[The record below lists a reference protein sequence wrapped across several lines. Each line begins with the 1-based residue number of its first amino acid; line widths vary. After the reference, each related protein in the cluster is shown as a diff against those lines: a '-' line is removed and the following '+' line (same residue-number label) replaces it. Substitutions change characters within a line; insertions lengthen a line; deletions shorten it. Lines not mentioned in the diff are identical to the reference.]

1 MVQISWTSEAKADL
15 KDIADYISID
25 SVKYANLQINKII
38 AITKIL
44 KSYSRIGKVVDEFGN
59 QDIRELVYGN
69 YRIIYK
75 LISLK
80 KIDILA
86 IHHSAR
92 DLTIRI
98 IE

>member
-1 MVQISWTSEAKADL
+1 MVQLNWTSQAKTDL

-25 SVKYANLQINKII
+25 SVKYAKLQVYKII
-38 AITKIL
+38 TITKLL
-44 KSYSRIGKVVDEFGN
+44 KSHTSIGKVVNELNN
-59 QDIRELVYGN
+59 QHIRELVYGN

-75 LISLK
+75 IVSSK
-80 KIDILA
+80 RIDILT

-92 DLTIRI
+92 DLTTRI

>member
-1 MVQISWTSEAKADL
+1 MVQVKWTSQAKTDL

-25 SVKYANLQINKII
+25 SAKYAKFQVYKII
-38 AITKIL
+38 TITKVL
-44 KSYSRIGKVVDEFGN
+44 KSHSRIGKVVNEFDN
-59 QDIRELVYGN
+59 QNIRELVYGN

-75 LISLK
+75 LMSLK
-80 KIDILA
+80 RIDIVA

-92 DLTIRI
+92 DLTKRI

>member
-1 MVQISWTSEAKADL
+1 MVQVNWTLQAKVDL

-25 SVKYANLQINKII
+25 SVKYAKFQINKII
-38 AITKIL
+38 AITKVL
-44 KSYSRIGKVVDEFGN
+44 KSYKRIGKVVNEFDN
-59 QDIRELVYGN
+59 PDIRELVYGN

-75 LISLK
+75 LKSLK
-80 KIDILA
+80 RIDIVA

-92 DLTIRI
+92 DLTKRI